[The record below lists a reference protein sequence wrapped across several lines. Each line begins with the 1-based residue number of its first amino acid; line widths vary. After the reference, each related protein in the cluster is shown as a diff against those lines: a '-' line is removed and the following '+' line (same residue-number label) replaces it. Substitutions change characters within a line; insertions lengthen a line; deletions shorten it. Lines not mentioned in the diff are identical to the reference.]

1 MLTELALIKK
11 VERTGTVVVYLQQQ
25 IEFVPKYNLY
35 IMNID
40 CRRNYR
46 TRKKKKNLI
55 IIIDL

>member
-11 VERTGTVVVYLQQQ
+11 VKRTGTVVVYLQQQ

-35 IMNID
+35 TMNIN
-40 CRRNYR
+40 CGRNCR

-55 IIIDL
+55 IIINL